1 VDCTKGAQ
9 RIALVLGGDAAG
21 RVAVDSGVGAGAAV
35 RPVPVMLLGRTTAS
49 PAQYFPLVC

>member
-1 VDCTKGAQ
+1 MDCTKGAQ
-9 RIALVLGGDAAG
+9 LIALVPGDHAAG
-21 RVAVDSGVGAGAAV
+21 RGAVDSGAGAGAAV